1 MKAFKHKK
9 TLIALIALS
18 IMGISKGVYADTT
31 IDYEI
36 KSSANV
42 VDTNKQWKIK
52 FNRELD
58 SSTVNS
64 SNITVQD
71 DKGSTISNTVTLD
84 DDNKTIILKPY
95 YTYVQ
100 GKTYNVIIKKD
111 LKAKDGKLLRKPI
124 KMEFSIK
131 NVYSGLPYEEG
142 LIILKDTAYSIDY
155 LAKNASLKNVILNDN
170 YNIYYCY
177 EPTKQKILG
186 ILGNVDIDGSNQ
198 LTKYYTM
205 TYIDGNG
212 EKSKYTWDSTLSE
225 YQLVV
230 PAVYAEVSVNSSA
243 RLVMVKATAVEG
255 IDGAVYFKMENTIDE
270 KSLGQTVVYTSKNPL
285 ETLSIL
291 DINKNVIATAKIN
304 TFYLGDYKRTLTKT
318 GTELRGNTTGNISN
332 NGYAV
337 EDSDNY
343 IYYNNTGDKNQLYKQ
358 DPNGVY
364 DKLISED
371 NAQYLNILGD
381 YIYYSNYSDKGKLY
395 RIKKD
400 GTVREKFLDDLAAYV
415 TISKD
420 SIYYSNHS
428 EGGRLYSVKAD
439 KSNIITDSKGEA
451 HGRLVSNSI
460 KDEVAFINISGDYIY
475 YTNISDRHR
484 PYVINKDGTYKSKLS
499 DEWADSIQIQG
510 DWIYYTTNSGA
521 LSKVAKDGR
530 GSVVPIM
537 GQTKQIDKGYH
548 LNVSGGWIYYSNNKD
563 LGKLY
568 KISTDGTGTTQKLS
582 DDSVGYIN
590 IVGDFIYY
598 TSKGNLYRLPI
609 TADGKIKAEQ
619 IKKPGADQKVISM
632 EDLTVVVPYTEVNYT
647 LKWLEDKYLPD
658 KVPGIMEDNTMKQF
672 VISWDR
678 VNVNIKNGVRI
689 YTGDVVGYSKQILL
703 YLQIPSGMLNE
714 SNTITVYN
722 NPDKGADVIVVENL
736 YDNNLITT
744 PQKLNVGDIVTV
756 YDKETG
762 GNLLSKATVTRVG
775 KYNKAIVQKMDLDM
789 YGQQSMWITV
799 TRAGKSESRPTE
811 VKQTDATTVVK
822 ASDKDDVGLGI
833 DGRDFTITEWVPS
846 QTNNPKAYSI
856 YVLPSKTKLD
866 LSQSTFSS
874 LSALSSSDST
884 WTGLRTYK
892 MDSKGQ
898 TYKAGKYDMFISTE
912 YDGYGSYDNRGA
924 RPVVKGYISSNP
936 YTLDITEELLPA
948 KPTLDKQVYKRGDL
962 ITLKNAPAA
971 GEIAWLIPLDRQ
983 STFDGWKT
991 EDAVGVTDGLSWQPF
1006 TLAEL
1011 NNGVATKLVGDGK
1024 TKTMAVPA
1032 GMDASDPAYKDMQ
1045 YRLVIVNKIGAS
1057 PLSDYTITVDNKAP
1071 KIVILDP
1078 EGFAGIGYINYQIHP
1093 ENKIKMKIENED
1105 ADVYIV
1111 RDTDYCDTLEKLQ
1124 NAVKANGAR
1133 VKSLKQGITIDYDLK
1148 GMKAR
1153 TNNLGAN
1160 YKIQAVDKAGNVS
1173 NITTPYELRVILYV
1187 DINKVSGLLAE
1198 AEKAMIAVYDDG
1210 TSKLLDFQ
1218 KNKLQPVIQGTDD
1231 AMLKAEYLTQR
1242 DVDNLADNL
1251 ERTMIEVGVP
1261 SPFKDDPMSKVTV
1274 ETNGLC
1280 LVDVNNFYVP
1290 AGEKI
1295 MDSLKLRTKG
1305 RFDETVEITWE
1316 SSQEEIISAWLS
1328 PGKVIRQVDK
1338 DIAVTLTATIRKA
1351 DKSMKKSFS
1360 VIVRGIDMKPVIKLV
1375 NDLKNYYDETDIQIL
1390 FRKSYEEDKVKEYKV
1405 MIVPELS
1412 LVPGEYKANSFDL
1425 AAAKIVAAKSP
1436 LENKYMTVAK
1446 DGSLQYLFKLTA
1458 GTKDVNG
1465 NAIVAGTNYRVF
1477 ILAVGDPTQI
1487 DAQEKYSLSDASGA
1501 ITITPIP

>member
-9 TLIALIALS
+9 TVIALIALS
-18 IMGISKGVYADTT
+18 IMAVSKGVYADTT

-36 KSSANV
+36 KDTVNV

-64 SNITVQD
+64 SNIIVQD
-71 DKGSTISNTVTLD
+71 DGNSTIYNSVTLD
-84 DDNKTIILKPY
+84 TDNKTIILTPSST
-95 YTYVQ
+95 YTQ
-100 GKTYNVIIKKD
+100 GKKYKVIIKKD
-111 LKAKDGKLLRKPI
+111 VKAKDGKLLRKPI
-124 KMEFSIK
+124 KMEFTIK

-142 LIILKDTAYSIDY
+142 LIILRDTAYSIDY
-155 LAKNASLKNVILNDN
+155 LAKNATLKNEILNDS

-177 EPTKQKILG
+177 EPTKQKILEV
-186 ILGNVDIDGSNQ
+186 LGNVDINGSNQ
-198 LTKYYTM
+198 PTKYYTM
-205 TYIDGNG
+205 TYIDANG
-212 EKSKYTWDSTLSE
+212 EKSKYTWNSTLAE

-230 PAVYAEVSVNSSA
+230 PAVYAEVTSNSSA
-243 RLVMVKATAVEG
+243 KLVTVKATTVEG

-270 KSLGQTVVYTSKNPL
+270 KPLGQTVVYTSKNPL

-304 TFYLGDYKRTLTKT
+304 TYYPGNYKRTLTKT

-337 EDSDNY
+337 EDSDNF

-358 DPNGVY
+358 DPNGVLN
-364 DKLISED
+364 KLISAD
-371 NAQYLNILGD
+371 NAQYLNVLGD
-381 YIYYSNYSDKGKLY
+381 YIYYSNYADKGKLY

-400 GTVREKFLDDLAAYV
+400 GTGREKFLDDLAAYV

-420 SIYYSNHS
+420 TIYYSNHS
-428 EGGRLYSVKAD
+428 DGGRLYSVKAD
-439 KSNIITDSKGEA
+439 KSNIITDANGEN
-451 HGRLVSNSI
+451 HGRIVSNSI
-460 KDEVAFINISGDYIY
+460 KDEVAYINVSGDYIY
-475 YTNISDRHR
+475 FTNISDRHR
-484 PYVINKDGTYKSKLS
+484 PYIINKDGTYKSKLS

-510 DWIYYTTNSGA
+510 DWIYYTTNSGE
-521 LSKVAKDGR
+521 LSKVSKDGSS
-530 GSVVPIM
+530 SVVPIM
-537 GQTKQIDKGYH
+537 GQSKQIDKGYH
-548 LNVSGGWIYYSNNKD
+548 LNVSGDWIYYSNNKD
-563 LGKLY
+563 SGKLY
-568 KISTDGTGTTQKLS
+568 KISTDGTGITQKLS

-632 EDLTVVVPYTEVNYT
+632 DDLTVVVPYTEVNQT

-672 VISWDR
+672 VIAWDR
-678 VNVNIKNGVRI
+678 VNVDIKNGVRI

-703 YLQIPSGMLNE
+703 YFQIPSEMLNE

-762 GNLLSKATVTRVG
+762 GNLLSKAAVTRVG

-789 YGQQSMWITV
+789 YGQQSIWITV
-799 TRAGKSESRPTE
+799 TRAGKSESKPTE

-874 LSALSSSDST
+874 LSALGSSDST

-892 MDSKGQ
+892 MDSKAQ
-898 TYKAGKYDMFISTE
+898 TYKGGKYDIFIATE

-983 STFDGWKT
+983 ATFDGWKA

-1006 TLAEL
+1006 TLTEL

-1024 TKTMAVPA
+1024 TKTMAVPS
-1032 GMDASDPAYKDMQ
+1032 GMDAADPAYKDVQ
-1045 YRLVIVNKIGAS
+1045 YRLVIVNKVGAS

-1071 KIVILDP
+1071 TISILDP
-1078 EGFAGIGYINYQIHP
+1078 AVGSSGYYEIHP
-1093 ENKIKMKIENED
+1093 ENKIKMKILNED

-1111 RDTDYCDTLEKLQ
+1111 RVTDDCNTLEKLQ
-1124 NAVKANGAR
+1124 NAVKTNGAR

-1153 TNNLGAN
+1153 TDNIVPN

-1173 NITTPYELRVILYV
+1173 NIADELRVILYV
-1187 DINKVSGLLAE
+1187 DINKVSVLLTE
-1198 AEKAMIAVYDDG
+1198 AKKAMIAVYDDG
-1210 TSKLLDFQ
+1210 VSKLLDFQ
-1218 KNKLQPVIQGTDD
+1218 KNKLQPVIQSTDD
-1231 AMLKAEYLTQR
+1231 AVLQAEDLTQR
-1242 DVDNLADNL
+1242 DIDNLADNL

-1280 LVDVNNFYVP
+1280 LVDINNFYVP

-1295 MDSLKLRTKG
+1295 TDNLKLRTKG
-1305 RFDETVEITWE
+1305 RFDETVEIYWE
-1316 SSQEEIISAWLS
+1316 SSNEQVISTILS

-1338 DIAVTLTATIRKA
+1338 DITVTLTATIKKA

-1360 VIVRGIDMKPVIKLV
+1360 VIVRGINMKPVIKLV
-1375 NDLKNYYDETDIQIL
+1375 NDLKDYFDETDIQIA
-1390 FRKSYEEDKVKEYKV
+1390 FGKSYEEDKVKEYKV
-1405 MIVPELS
+1405 MIVPETS

-1425 AAAKIVAAKSP
+1425 AGAKIVAAKSP

-1446 DGSLQYLFKLTA
+1446 DGSLQYLFRLTA

-1487 DAQEKYSLSDASGA
+1487 DAQEKDSLSDASGS

>member
-1 MKAFKHKK
+1 MKIFKHKK
-9 TLIALIALS
+9 AAIALTVLS
-18 IMGISKGVYADTT
+18 VMIMYKVSYADTT
-31 IDYEI
+31 TNYEI
-36 KSSANV
+36 KASTNT

-58 SSTVNS
+58 SYTVNG
-64 SNITVQD
+64 SNIIVQD
-71 DKGSTISNTVTLD
+71 DQDNIISNSVTLD
-84 DDNKTIILKPY
+84 ADKKTIILTPY
-95 YTYVQ
+95 YNYIQ
-100 GKTYNVIIKKD
+100 GKTYKVIIKKD
-111 LKAKDGKLLRKPI
+111 VKAKDGKLLQKPI

-131 NVYSGLPYEEG
+131 NVYAGLPYEEG
-142 LIILKDTAYSIDY
+142 LIILRDTAYSIDY
-155 LAKNASLKNVILNDN
+155 LAKNSTLKNEVLNDN

-177 EPTKQKILG
+177 EPTKQKILN
-186 ILGNVDIDGSNQ
+186 IFGNIDINGTNNP
-198 LTKYYTM
+198 TKYTTM
-205 TYIDGNG
+205 TYIDANG
-212 EKSKYTWDSTLSE
+212 GKSKYTWDSTLAE

-230 PAVYAEVSVNSSA
+230 PAVYAEVTVNSSA
-243 RLVMVKATAVEG
+243 KLVTVKATTVDG
-255 IDGAVYFKMENTIDE
+255 IDGAVYFKMENTIEE
-270 KSLGQTVVYTSKNPL
+270 KALGQTVVYTSKNPL
-285 ETLSIL
+285 ETLSVL

-304 TFYLGDYKRTLTKT
+304 TYYPGNYKRTLTKV
-318 GTELRGNTTGNISN
+318 GTEIRGNTTGNISN

-337 EDSDNY
+337 EDSDNF

-358 DPNGVY
+358 DPNGVLN
-364 DKLISED
+364 KLISED
-371 NAQYLNILGD
+371 NAQYLNVLGD
-381 YIYYSNYSDKGKLY
+381 YIYYSNYADKGKLY

-400 GTVREKFLDDLAAYV
+400 GTGREKFLDDLAAYV

-420 SIYYSNHS
+420 TIYYSNHS
-428 EGGRLYSVKAD
+428 DGGKLYSAKTD
-439 KSNIITDSKGEA
+439 KSDLVIDAKGEA
-451 HGRLVSNSI
+451 HGKLVSNSI
-460 KDEVAFINISGDYIY
+460 KDEVAYINVLGDYIY
-475 YTNISDRHR
+475 YTNVSDRHR
-484 PYVINKDGTYKSKLS
+484 PYIINKDGTYKSKLS

-521 LSKVAKDGR
+521 LSKVAKDGS

-548 LNVSGGWIYYSNNKD
+548 LNVSGNWIYYSNNKD
-563 LGKLY
+563 SGKLY
-568 KISTDGTGTTQKLS
+568 KISTDGTGTTQKIS

-632 EDLTVVVPYTEVNYT
+632 DDLTVVVPYTEVNQT
-647 LKWLEDKYLPD
+647 IKWLEDKYLPD

-672 VISWDR
+672 VIAWDR
-678 VNVNIKNGVRI
+678 TNVTIKNGVRI
-689 YTGDVVGYSKQILL
+689 YTGDVVGYNKQILL
-703 YLQIPSGMLNE
+703 YLKIPSEMLNE

-722 NPDKGADVIVVENL
+722 NPDKGSDVIVVENL

-762 GNLLSKATVTRVG
+762 GNLLSKAAVTRVG

-789 YGQQSMWITV
+789 YGQQSIWITV
-799 TRAGKSESRPTE
+799 TRAGKSESKPTE

-822 ASDKDDVGLGI
+822 ASDKDNIGLGA

-846 QTNNPKAYSI
+846 QTNNPKTYSI

-874 LSALSSSDST
+874 LSAISSSSST

-898 TYKAGKYDMFISTE
+898 AYKGGKYDIFIATA

-936 YTLDITEELLPA
+936 YTLDVIEDVLPA

-962 ITLKNAPAA
+962 ITLKNAPSA

-983 STFDGWKT
+983 ATFDGWKT
-991 EDAVGVTDGLSWQPF
+991 EDHLSETTDGLSWQPF

-1032 GMDASDPAYKDMQ
+1032 GMDASDPAYKDVQ
-1045 YRLVIVNKIGAS
+1045 YRLVIVNKVGAS
-1057 PLSDYTITVDNKAP
+1057 PLSDYTITVDNKP
-1071 KIVILDP
+1071 PTINILDP
-1078 EGFAGIGYINYQIHP
+1078 ALGSSGYYEIHP
-1093 ENKIKMKIENED
+1093 ENKIKMKILNED

-1111 RDTDYCDTLEKLQ
+1111 RVTDDCDTLEKLQ
-1124 NAVKANGAR
+1124 NAVKTNGAR
-1133 VKSLKQGITIDYDLK
+1133 VKSLKQGITIDYDLN

-1153 TNNLGAN
+1153 TDNIVPN
-1160 YKIQAVDKAGNVS
+1160 YKILAIDKAGNVS
-1173 NITTPYELRVILYV
+1173 NITDELRVILYV
-1187 DINKVSGLLAE
+1187 DINKVSVLLTE
-1198 AEKAMIAVYDDG
+1198 AKKAIIAVYDDG

-1218 KNKLQPVIQGTDD
+1218 KNKLQPVIQSTDD
-1231 AMLKAEYLTQR
+1231 AVLKAEDLTQR
-1242 DVDNLADNL
+1242 DIDNLADNL

-1280 LVDVNNFYVP
+1280 LVDINNFYVP

-1295 MDSLKLRTKG
+1295 IDNLKLRTKG
-1305 RFDETVEITWE
+1305 RFDETVEIYWE
-1316 SSQEEIISAWLS
+1316 SSNEKLISTILS

-1338 DIAVTLTATIRKA
+1338 DITVTLTATVKKA

-1360 VIVRGIDMKPVIKLV
+1360 VIVRGINMKPVIKLV
-1375 NDLKNYYDETDIQIL
+1375 NDLKNYYDETDIQIA
-1390 FRKSYEEDKVKEYKV
+1390 FGKSYEEDKVKEYKV
-1405 MIVPELS
+1405 MIVPEIT

-1425 AAAKIVAAKSP
+1425 ASAKAVAAKSP

-1465 NAIVAGTNYRVF
+1465 HTIVAGTNYRVF
-1477 ILAVGDPTQI
+1477 ILAVGDPTQVEA
-1487 DAQEKYSLSDASGA
+1487 DEKNSLSDSSGA